1 MKLKI
6 LIIIV
11 TLIMGIYGSAP
22 TIDNNVGT
30 HARMFCAYNKMF
42 IEFDDGKNTWG
53 TIWLDQDGRPVACR
67 DDKNIS
73 SRSLIL

>member
-11 TLIMGIYGSAP
+11 TLIMGIYGSSP
-22 TIDNNVGT
+22 PFDSSIGT
-30 HARMFCAYNKMF
+30 HTRMFCAYDKMF

-53 TIWLDQDGRPVACR
+53 TMWLDRDGRPVTCR
-67 DDKNIS
+67 DGKNIS
-73 SRSLIL
+73 DKSIIL